1 VSRIH
6 WTRQASGDLDEI
18 HEYVKRD
25 SPAAATALV
34 VRLLTAIDQ
43 LEAYPQSGRAVPE
56 FDNPTIRELIR
67 GSYRIVYRLWQR
79 DIQLLR
85 IHHAARPLP
94 QDLTSSAG

>member
-1 VSRIH
+1 MSRIH
-6 WTRQASGDLDEI
+6 WTPQASGDLDDI

-43 LEAYPQSGRAVPE
+43 LESFPQSGRTVPE
-56 FDNPTIRELIR
+56 FNNPLIRELIR

-79 DIQLLR
+79 DVQLLR
-85 IHHAARPLP
+85 IHHAARPLAP
-94 QDLTSSAG
+94 DLTSSAG